1 MSIHFF
7 FHETPAVLHNRLRLK
22 KFLKELF
29 TREGK
34 QLQALD
40 FIFCKDNYLLNINQS
55 FLKHDT
61 YTDIVT
67 FDLSDPAENGIRG
80 EIYISTERVKE
91 NADRFDASYEHE
103 LHRVMF
109 HGALHLCGYRDKKV
123 AEKETMRRKE
133 NENLNLYFNYP

>member
-7 FHETPAVLHNRLRLK
+7 FHETTAVLHNRLRLK

-91 NADRFDASYEHE
+91 NADRFAASYEHE

-133 NENLNLYFNYP
+133 NENLDLYFNYP

>member
-7 FHETPAVLHNRLRLK
+7 FHETTAVLHNRLRLK
-22 KFLKELF
+22 KFLKDLF

-91 NADRFDASYEHE
+91 NADRFAASYEHE

-133 NENLNLYFNYP
+133 NENLDLYFNYP